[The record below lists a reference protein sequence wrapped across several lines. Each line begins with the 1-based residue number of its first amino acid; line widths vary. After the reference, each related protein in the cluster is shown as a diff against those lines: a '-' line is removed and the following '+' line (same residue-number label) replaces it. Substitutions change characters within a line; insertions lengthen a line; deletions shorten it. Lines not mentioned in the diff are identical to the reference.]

1 MALMIRTDEVPVNN
15 LPCVGQ
21 VSNYLHGN
29 ENLFLDV
36 NCANHLVQELSGV
49 SQELTDL
56 QVGLQLVELLDLN
69 ICKKKNKKTDIKNA

>member
-1 MALMIRTDEVPVNN
+1 MIGSDEAPVNY

-21 VSNYLHGN
+21 VSNYLHGD

-36 NCANHLVQELSGV
+36 DGADHLVQELSGV

-69 ICKKKNKKTDIKNA
+69 VCGEKKLTIFPSSRH